1 MHPTKGL
8 KNVLPYY
15 KYMTWLYPFVRKFF
29 PQFVST
35 LAELG
40 QAMINAVLIGYDKPI
55 LEVKDIVKL
64 AHAADVKD

>member
-8 KNVLPYY
+8 KNVLSYY
-15 KYMTWLYPFVRKFF
+15 KYITWLYPIVRNIF

-40 QAMINAVLIGYDKPI
+40 QAMINVVLIGYDKPI

-64 AHAADVKD
+64 AHEGDK